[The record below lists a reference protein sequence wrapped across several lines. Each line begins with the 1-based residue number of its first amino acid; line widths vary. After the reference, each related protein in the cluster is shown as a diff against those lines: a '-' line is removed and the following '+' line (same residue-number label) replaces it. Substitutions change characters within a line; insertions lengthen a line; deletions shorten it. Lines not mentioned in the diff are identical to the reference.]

1 MMLSPLKTL
10 NAIGAFRSTSC
21 HCNIC
26 RCITIIQLTLT
37 VILTLCRDSPHTSFS
52 VQVVRVHF
60 SFSHLVNWEFCTQI
74 HHSDQNGRQWS
85 KQLLISLRFEELP
98 SNHCELPV
106 QNDEHLFCH
115 RKFRSKFIYISM
127 KKKLTGKSTLPL
139 PSGKQEINTKQK
151 LKLYKI
157 IK

>member
-10 NAIGAFRSTSC
+10 NAIGAFRSTSNYYTTHSDC
-21 HCNIC
+21 DTYALQGLAPHQFL
-26 RCITIIQLTLT
+26 RSSRSGSLLLQSPRKLGVLHT
-37 VILTLCRDSPHTSFS
+37 DSPF
-52 VQVVRVHF
+52 
-60 SFSHLVNWEFCTQI
+60 

-106 QNDEHLFCH
+106 ENDEHLFCH

-127 KKKLTGKSTLPL
+127 K
-139 PSGKQEINTKQK
+139 QN
-151 LKLYKI
+151 
-157 IK
+157 